1 MNKQPEVRAR
11 TRERIVEAFFSLYE
25 GRSLREVTV
34 GEVAAAAH
42 VNRST
47 FYEYFD
53 SVFDLLDQ
61 VEKELVEKVRQTA
74 SEAIEEGSPLD
85 AASFAGRGAGLFE
98 AIGGRLSI
106 LVSHP
111 DSAFS
116 DRLVEEMRP
125 LMGPAL
131 GVNLDDPHA
140 SLVVSFVLSGLV
152 GCLSRWHASGETIP
166 RGELAVLLQRV
177 MAGVLT
183 VLGSG
188 RDGSSLYEERMAR
201 ALVESR
207 RDYSEGRVYASREE
221 LMEGIAQRRA
231 ARG

>member
-11 TRERIVEAFFSLYE
+11 TRERIVDAFFSLYE
-25 GRSLREVTV
+25 GRALREVTV

-53 SVFDLLDQ
+53 SVYDLLDQ

-74 SEAIEEGSPLD
+74 SEAIGEGSPLD
-85 AASFAGRGAGLFE
+85 VATFAARGTSLFE
-98 AIGGRLSI
+98 AVGGRVSI

-116 DRLVEEMRP
+116 DRLVEGMRP

-152 GCLSRWHASGETIP
+152 GCLSKWHASGEAIP
-166 RGELAVLLQRV
+166 RGETAALLQRV
-177 MAGVLT
+177 MAESLSA
-183 VLGSG
+183 LGSG

-201 ALVESR
+201 SLGESR
-207 RDYSEGRVYASREE
+207 KDYSEGRIYTSREE
-221 LMEGIAQRRA
+221 LMEGVAQRRA

>member
-25 GRSLREVTV
+25 GRALREVTV

-53 SVFDLLDQ
+53 NVYDLLDQ

-74 SEAIEEGSPLD
+74 SEAIGEGSPLD
-85 AASFAGRGAGLFE
+85 AAAFAERGGGLFK
-98 AIGGRLSI
+98 AVGGRLSI

-116 DRLVEEMRP
+116 DRLVEGMRP

-131 GVNLDDPHA
+131 GVNLDDPSA

-152 GCLSRWHASGETIP
+152 GCLSKWHASGETFP
-166 RGELAVLLQRV
+166 RDEMAALLQRV
-177 MAGVLT
+177 MAGSLS

-188 RDGSSLYEERMAR
+188 RDGSSLFAAAGHQSGESYGGLDTRKTN
-201 ALVESR
+201 ALKYLTLVFHFR
-207 RDYSEGRVYASREE
+207 FWC
-221 LMEGIAQRRA
+221 
-231 ARG
+231 